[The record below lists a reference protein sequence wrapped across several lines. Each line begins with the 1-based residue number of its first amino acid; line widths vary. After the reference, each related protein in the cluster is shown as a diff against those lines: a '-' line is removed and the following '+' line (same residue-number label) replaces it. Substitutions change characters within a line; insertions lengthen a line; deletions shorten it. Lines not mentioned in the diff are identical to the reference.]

1 MPRGDKKGPESK
13 GPMTGRGL
21 GLCAGNDTPG
31 SVESTNQDRGL
42 GRGMGRDYTYG
53 ANRGIHQQRG
63 SQRSPLRAG
72 HQEWLR
78 ESRNYWRPMAH
89 ALG

>member
-31 SVESTNQDRGL
+31 SVESTNQVRGL
-42 GRGMGRDYTYG
+42 GRGMGRGFGRG
-53 ANRGIHQQRG
+53 ARPSQSRGWGFRFRMRERFSDQ
-63 SQRSPLRAG
+63 SEASPDKTK
-72 HQEWLR
+72 
-78 ESRNYWRPMAH
+78 SNKVTKKK
-89 ALG
+89 